1 MSLMCF
7 VTPLRGDPQQGYW
20 TNYVAHNP
28 PRPRF
33 QPIEAFPDQ
42 YSAPSIQRPPTYA
55 APYGTNPF
63 PSYES
68 KYFQSEPI
76 RYPISIPE
84 AKHLQEERFDD
95 YPDFAPSAQ
104 EDEGVRKEW
113 VNFEP
118 AEKTKSNPDDE
129 IIAKMV
135 VLDKMLSEDA
145 KDSSLHANTVEDK
158 IMPEETKRVARQ
170 IRKQRPGFFWTLARV
185 TFEAFNDT
193 RSAIQQI
200 SNLINT
206 NIVPDSA
213 TESSRSSDSLTV
225 VSSSATGRNM
235 TTANATESSTT
246 EPTTTTA
253 APVLTRSGLQTLIRR
268 NVLGLVR
275 LFNIEWSEALNQS
288 DVNVREFQN
297 NLGNQVGT
305 YLQDN
310 PNAY

>member
-1 MSLMCF
+1 M
-7 VTPLRGDPQQGYW
+7 
-20 TNYVAHNP
+20 AHNP

-145 KDSSLHANTVEDK
+145 KDSSLRANTVEDK

-185 TFEAFNDT
+185 TFEVSKIVRPNSFAITYVLGCRVRHSTT
-193 RSAIQQI
+193 RGQRS
-200 SNLINT
+200 SK
-206 NIVPDSA
+206 SA
-213 TESSRSSDSLTV
+213 T
-225 VSSSATGRNM
+225 
-235 TTANATESSTT
+235 SST
-246 EPTTTTA
+246 
-253 APVLTRSGLQTLIRR
+253 LTSCQTL
-268 NVLGLVR
+268 R
-275 LFNIEWSEALNQS
+275 LRVPEAAI
-288 DVNVREFQN
+288 
-297 NLGNQVGT
+297 
-305 YLQDN
+305 
-310 PNAY
+310 P